1 MSNRENP
8 CAGYLI
14 EASKL
19 AALLP
24 DDRRQAFIDSLADH
38 DFEEAVQLLDQ
49 FVPNGVACPSSIFVL
64 SDTDTGD
71 PEMEEGVPYAYFD
84 EEDLYIKQE
93 KSDLTRLREKIGAV
107 PTAHTWTIWG

>member
-8 CAGYLI
+8 SSGYLI

-24 DDRRQAFIDSLADH
+24 DDRRQAFNDALADH
-38 DFEEAVQLLDQ
+38 DFEEATQLLDQ
-49 FVPNGVACPSSIFVL
+49 FIPDGVACPSSIFIL

-71 PEMEEGVPYAYFD
+71 DEMKEGVPYAYFD
-84 EEDLYIKQE
+84 EDDLYIKKE
-93 KSDLTRLREKIGAV
+93 KPDLTRLREKIGES